1 MELDCKE
8 ILINNDSQIGDI
20 QNEFSTCYPFLK
32 IDFLVKGNGTKNGRT
47 IVLDSHTSLQQ
58 LGKVNRSKIDINRHR
73 SVSEVSNDFE
83 EMLGVIVQVSRKSG
97 RVWNTISVSDS
108 WTLQSQNIA
117 GEYISSEMALNR
129 IKQ

>member
-1 MELDCKE
+1 MELDYKE
-8 ILINNDSQIGDI
+8 ILINNDSELGDI

-32 IDFLVKGNGTKNGRT
+32 IDFFVKGNGTQSRKT
-47 IVLDSHTSLQQ
+47 IVLDPRTPLQQ
-58 LGKVNRSKIDINRHR
+58 LGNITPRKIDINRHR
-73 SVSEVSNDFE
+73 SVSEISNDFE

-117 GEYISSEMALNR
+117 GEYISAEMALNTN
-129 IKQ
+129 

>member
-32 IDFLVKGNGTKNGRT
+32 IDFLVKGNGTKNSRT
-47 IVLDSHTSLQQ
+47 TVLDPQTSLQQ
-58 LGKVNRSKIDINRHR
+58 LGKVNSRKIDINRHR

-117 GEYISSEMALNR
+117 GEYISSEMALNT
-129 IKQ
+129 IKH